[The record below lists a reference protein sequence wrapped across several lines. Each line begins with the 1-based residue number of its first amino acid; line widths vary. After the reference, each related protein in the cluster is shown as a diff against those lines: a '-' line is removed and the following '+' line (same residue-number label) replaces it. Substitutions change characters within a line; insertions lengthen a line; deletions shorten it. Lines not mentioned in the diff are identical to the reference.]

1 MDEEAKFALDTAKEG
16 MEKSLDYLEKE
27 FTHMRAGKAD
37 TRVLKDIKIEYYGT
51 KTPLYQAS
59 NLSTPD
65 AKTIMIQPWDKS
77 LIPEIEKAIMA
88 ANLGF
93 TPANNGEVIRI
104 NVPPLTEETRKE
116 LVKKV
121 KAETENAKIS
131 IRNHRRETNDELKKL
146 EKEGLSE
153 DARKDYEQ
161 KVQKL
166 HDEYI
171 KKVEDMAAAKE
182 EEIMTI

>member
-16 MEKSLDYLEKE
+16 MENAIDYLEKE
-27 FTHMRAGKAD
+27 YAHMRAGKAD
-37 TRVLKDIKIEYYGT
+37 ARILNNIKVDYYGT
-51 KTPLYQAS
+51 TTPLYQAS

-77 LIPEIEKAIMA
+77 MIPEIEKAIMA
-88 ANLGF
+88 ANIGF

-104 NVPPLTEETRKE
+104 NIPPLTEETRRE

-121 KAETENAKIS
+121 KKEAENAKIS
-131 IRNHRRETNDELKKL
+131 IRNHRRDTNDELKKL

-171 KKVEDMAAAKE
+171 KKVEETAEVKE
-182 EEIMTI
+182 QEIMTI